1 MALDNDSAFSSL
13 RYPFSMDAGLKRVA
27 QEGDYARH
35 VEQLIVQLLLTSP
48 GERVNRPDFGC
59 GLKRM
64 VFAPNNPASA
74 TLAQTTV
81 HRALTKWLGTV
92 IDVSTVQVQAN
103 AETLQVR
110 VGYIVKA
117 RGEKRFL
124 NLEVTP

>member
-1 MALDNDSAFSSL
+1 MDPVFTSL
-13 RYPFSMDAGLKRVA
+13 RYPFSLDAGLKRVA
-27 QEGDYARH
+27 QEGNYAQH

-74 TLAQTTV
+74 TLAQTSV
-81 HRALTKWLGTV
+81 HRALTQWLGSV
-92 IDVSTVQVQAN
+92 IDVSSVQVQAL

-110 VGYIVKA
+110 VAYVVKA

>member
-1 MALDNDSAFSSL
+1 MSRDNDSAFTSL
-13 RYPFSMDAGLKRVA
+13 RYPFSIDAGLKRVS
-27 QEGDYARH
+27 QEGNYAEH
-35 VEQLIVQLLLTSP
+35 VEQLIIQLLLTSP

-74 TLAQTTV
+74 TLAQTAV

-92 IDVSTVQVQAN
+92 IDVSSVQVQAI

-110 VGYIVKA
+110 VGYIIKA

-124 NLEVTP
+124 NLEVAP

>member
-1 MALDNDSAFSSL
+1 MDPVFTSL
-13 RYPFSMDAGLKRVA
+13 RYPFSLDAGLKRVA
-27 QEGDYARH
+27 QEGDYAQH

-64 VFAPNNPASA
+64 VFAPNNPAAA
-74 TLAQTTV
+74 TLAQTSV
-81 HRALTKWLGTV
+81 HRALTQWLGSV
-92 IDVSTVQVQAN
+92 IDVSSVQVQAL

-110 VGYIVKA
+110 VAYIVKA
-117 RGEKRFL
+117 RGEKRYL